1 MATRNMAPK
10 QNRRIRQH
18 HAAETAK
25 CLLQLRMSR
34 QREANFK
41 GRMRTYIHAFPAQ
54 HAITCDDTARLAR
67 KDIVKDFGI
76 AQTRRLAC
84 ATMHAQIMVDLH
96 ARQTHATERFIHA
109 AKRAQR
115 AAPHAVR
122 PE

>member
-1 MATRNMAPK
+1 
-10 QNRRIRQH
+10 
-18 HAAETAK
+18 
-25 CLLQLRMSR
+25 
-34 QREANFK
+34 
-41 GRMRTYIHAFPAQ
+41 MRTCIHAFPAQ
-54 HAITCDDTARLAR
+54 HAVADSHAVGLAR

-96 ARQTHATERFIHA
+96 AHQAQATERFIHA